1 MAMARLLESLGFR
14 KRPRPTD
21 PVFQFKKFYSFER
34 PYWEAEAYFEPVGR
48 VVEVL
53 IECPESGASD
63 AQREFFAQL
72 GRRYAETIAAA
83 HRALADEIQQQDTTR
98 AVPSPE
104 SLSLACISLPGW
116 PPQAEWE
123 LSFED
128 PEGVHYTVAF
138 ENWAATGVEIQP
150 C

>member
-1 MAMARLLESLGFR
+1 MAMARLLESLGFK

-21 PVFQFKKFYSFER
+21 PVFQFKKFYSFET
-34 PYWEAEAYFEPVGR
+34 PYWEAEATFEPVGR
-48 VVEVL
+48 AVEVL

-63 AQREFFAQL
+63 AQRAFFAQL
-72 GRRYAETIAAA
+72 ARRYAETLAAA
-83 HRALADEIQQQDTTR
+83 HRTLAAEIGREGTTQTL
-98 AVPSPE
+98 PSAE
-104 SLSLACISLPGW
+104 SLSLVCISLPGE